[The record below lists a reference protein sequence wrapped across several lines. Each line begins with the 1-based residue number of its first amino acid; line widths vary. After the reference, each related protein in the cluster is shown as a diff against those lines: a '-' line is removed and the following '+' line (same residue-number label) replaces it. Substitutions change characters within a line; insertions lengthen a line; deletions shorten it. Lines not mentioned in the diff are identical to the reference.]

1 MPRQFLVNFPGR
13 KFSAGHFSYS
23 RVGVREGMGEQ
34 KNFNRLFGVWTRH
47 KSTRE

>member
-1 MPRQFLVNFPGR
+1 
-13 KFSAGHFSYS
+13 
-23 RVGVREGMGEQ
+23 MGEQ